1 MKNEYQKR
9 LELSEKVLCGTY
21 DDVSVT
27 CYKRT
32 IDLEFTGKRGD
43 DVTITLEMFQN
54 DESNIVAENLFLTSS
69 TRGVESFMNRGYISQ
84 LILNCELVNYVV

>member
-9 LELSEKVLCGTY
+9 LDLSEKVLCGMY

-27 CYKRT
+27 CYKHT
-32 IDLEFTGKRGD
+32 IDLEFTGKSD

-54 DESNIVAENLFLTSS
+54 DESNIKSQELFLTSS
-69 TRGVESFMNRGYISQ
+69 TRCVESFMNRGYISQ